1 MADISVRGL
10 TKIYASRAHERG
22 LLALDNVD
30 VSVADHEFVCLLGPS
45 GCGKSTVLNVLS
57 GLDQHYAGDI
67 TVGGR
72 IVPRG
77 AEHAFRVGYVFQDPR
92 LLPWLTVRRNIEFA
106 LESDGIAHAE
116 WRGRTDLWLERVGL
130 MEFSDAHPHE
140 LSGGM
145 QQRTAIARAFAVDPE
160 ILLMDEPFSGL
171 DELTA
176 RTMRELLL
184 ALWIE
189 TRKTVVFVT
198 HNCFEACFL
207 ADRIVVF
214 TARPGRVSKDMA
226 VQLPRPRN
234 YEDSRLFE
242 LSVSV
247 THHVTGGARPRGAE
261 FAPAGDC
268 ATGAP

>member
-1 MADISVRGL
+1 MADIAVQGL
-10 TKIYASRAHERG
+10 TKVFRSRAHPDG
-22 LLALDNVD
+22 LVALDNVD
-30 VSVADHEFVCLLGPS
+30 LAVADHEFVCLLGPS
-45 GCGKSTVLNVLS
+45 GCGKSTILNVLS
-57 GLDQHYAGDI
+57 GLEPRYAGEV
-67 TVGGR
+67 TVAGR
-72 IVPRG
+72 VVSHSSGHP
-77 AEHAFRVGYVFQDPR
+77 FRVGYVFQEPR
-92 LLPWLTVRRNIEFA
+92 LLPWLTVRRNIEFV
-106 LESDGIAHAE
+106 LDSEGIPRSE
-116 WRGRTDLWLERVGL
+116 WHQRTNAWLNRVGL
-130 MEFSDAHPHE
+130 RDFAEAHPHE

-184 ALWIE
+184 EIWLE
-189 TRKTVVFVT
+189 TRKTVIFVT

-214 TARPGRVSKDMA
+214 SPRPGRVRKDINID
-226 VQLPRPRN
+226 LDRPRN

-247 THHVTGGARPRGAE
+247 THYVTGKQVS
-261 FAPAGDC
+261 
-268 ATGAP
+268 

>member
-1 MADISVRGL
+1 MADIAVRRL
-10 TKIYASRAHERG
+10 SKVYHSRAHPDG
-22 LLALDNVD
+22 MLAVDNIDLAVG
-30 VSVADHEFVCLLGPS
+30 DHEFVCLLGPS

-57 GLDQHYAGDI
+57 GLDQNYSGEVLVSGCVI
-67 TVGGR
+67 SRKNG
-72 IVPRG
+72 
-77 AEHAFRVGYVFQDPR
+77 HAFRVGYVFQEPR

-106 LESDGIAHAE
+106 LESEGVPARE
-116 WRGRTDLWLERVGL
+116 WRTRTDNWLNRVGL
-130 MEFSDAHPHE
+130 IDFAEAHPHE

-160 ILLMDEPFSGL
+160 MLLMDEPFSGL

-184 ALWIE
+184 EIWLE
-189 TRKTVVFVT
+189 TRKTVIFVT

-214 TARPGRVSKDMA
+214 SPRPGRIRKGVT
-226 VQLPRPRN
+226 VELPRPRN

-247 THHVTGGARPRGAE
+247 THYVTGKQVS
-261 FAPAGDC
+261 
-268 ATGAP
+268 

>member
-1 MADISVRGL
+1 VF
-10 TKIYASRAHERG
+10 RAAV
-22 LLALDNVD
+22 LSIVLALAVGQN
-30 VSVADHEFVCLLGPS
+30 ATLLCRVWCDLQAAAAS
-45 GCGKSTVLNVLS
+45 GCHHGFDIMDGDQIVLPN
-57 GLDQHYAGDI
+57 Y
-67 TVGGR
+67 
-72 IVPRG
+72 
-77 AEHAFRVGYVFQDPR
+77 Y
-92 LLPWLTVRRNIEFA
+92 
-106 LESDGIAHAE
+106 
-116 WRGRTDLWLERVGL
+116 WRERTDAWLHRVGL
-130 MEFSDAHPHE
+130 RDFAEAHPHE

-184 ALWIE
+184 EIWLE
-189 TRKTVVFVT
+189 TRKTVIFVT

-214 TARPGRVSKDMA
+214 TPRPGRIRKGVT
-226 VQLPRPRN
+226 VELPRPRN

-247 THHVTGGARPRGAE
+247 THYVTGKQVS
-261 FAPAGDC
+261 
-268 ATGAP
+268 

>member
-1 MADISVRGL
+1 MADIAVQGL
-10 TKIYASRAHERG
+10 SKVYQSRAHPDG

-30 VSVADHEFVCLLGPS
+30 LAVADHEFICLLGPS
-45 GCGKSTVLNVLS
+45 GCGKTTVLNVLS
-57 GLDQHYAGDI
+57 GLEQKYAGE
-67 TVGGR
+67 VSVAGR
-72 IVPRG
+72 LVSRRNG
-77 AEHAFRVGYVFQDPR
+77 HSFRVGYVFQEPR
-92 LLPWLTVRRNIEFA
+92 LLPWLTVRGNIEFA
-106 LESDGIAHAE
+106 LESESIPGSE
-116 WRGRTDLWLERVGL
+116 WRKRTDNWLNRVGL
-130 MEFSDAHPHE
+130 ADFAESHPHE

-160 ILLMDEPFSGL
+160 MLLMDEPFSGL

-184 ALWIE
+184 ALWLE
-189 TRKTVVFVT
+189 TRKTVIFVT

-214 TARPGRVSKDMA
+214 SSRPGKIRKEVTVELA
-226 VQLPRPRN
+226 RPRN

-247 THHVTGGARPRGAE
+247 THYVTGKQAA
-261 FAPAGDC
+261 
-268 ATGAP
+268 